1 MLLLFLFR
9 FNSVWNLYSFAFV
22 CSSYLH
28 YLDFSRVEVQ
38 KNCLLSCLLPCKDA
52 CQVVKVV
59 QVTCK
64 LIRSLCLIQL
74 FTWSQCLFQFDSPN
88 ILIVSTLLSVITTVH
103 MNDIIILVVIIGS
116 TSSYI
121 YLQQVISPHVVAGFE
136 GAFQ

>member
-52 CQVVKVV
+52 SQVVKVV
-59 QVTCK
+59 QVTYK
-64 LIRSLCLIQL
+64 LIVLPVFVVDFYMVSVH
-74 FTWSQCLFQFDSPN
+74 TDLFQFDSSN
-88 ILIVSTLLSVITTVH
+88 ILIASTLLSVITTVQTR
-103 MNDIIILVVIIGS
+103 M
-116 TSSYI
+116 TSLFLS
-121 YLQQVISPHVVAGFE
+121 LQLEVQLVISTFVGLSFCQPLHY
-136 GAFQ
+136 Q